1 MCQQQQ
7 SVPAAVCKAPELSST
22 SPQHVSTWLRHPTS
36 FYVSAVA
43 LPSAVH
49 ALMGIYNK
57 LNGKNW
63 TFHHLTEVIGHA
75 ETGTLRWG
83 SCSTCTVPHTTI
95 SSGRHGTISLQA
107 LTLPAYCCW
116 RGVSCCSEPL
126 GSPSNTGFSVSNT
139 LHAEHSR
146 GSCKRHSVT
155 ALQLWGLQLSGAFH
169 SIMPE
174 LQVGFRD
181 TYVLCT
187 AAAAG

>member
-1 MCQQQQ
+1 LFQITAALLLTTDRLGAAEYARPQ
-7 SVPAAVCKAPELSST
+7 SKAHTPSYKVVTHAPFSSVFAAVFT
-22 SPQHVSTWLRHPTS
+22 
-36 FYVSAVA
+36 
-43 LPSAVH
+43 AVH

-139 LHAEHSR
+139 LHAEPSR
-146 GSCKRHSVT
+146 DSCKRHSVT

-174 LQVGFRD
+174 LQVGF
-181 TYVLCT
+181 TLLQ
-187 AAAAG
+187 